1 MAPEIVEEPTVK
13 EGKVIYEQDI
23 RAAAHSN
30 GRTPHILE
38 SKVGGGN
45 SAPPTDGGEDH
56 DHLPDRPPAV
66 KLALGLV
73 YLAAGSFLIYAGVI
87 VLRDWKKEKA
97 E

>member
-13 EGKVIYEQDI
+13 EGKVIYEQDL
-23 RAAAHSN
+23 RAATHSN

-38 SKVGGGN
+38 SQIGGGKN
-45 SAPPTDGGEDH
+45 PPTDGEENH